1 MSALDFPNSG
11 LSVGLQYTGPNG
23 VTYTYD
29 GSKWVG
35 QVSPALGPTG
45 PTGVT
50 GAQGAVGPTGAGGAQ
65 GVVGPTG
72 DTGLLGPTGDRGIQ
86 GISVTLVG
94 STSTSAGLPGV
105 GNPGDGWIV
114 TDTGDLWFWNT
125 TNSAWEDIGPIV
137 GPVGPQGSQGIV
149 GPTGDT
155 GAIGPTGL
163 QGDVG
168 AQGPQGVAGPTGNTG
183 ATGPTG
189 AVGPT
194 GATGA
199 DSTVAGPTGEV
210 GPIGPTGDTGPTG
223 ADSTVPG
230 PTGDTG
236 PQGEVGPTGAQGEP
250 GIGVP
255 GGPGEAGPTG
265 PQGEVGPT
273 GADSTVAGPTGDV
286 GPTGAPGE
294 TGPQG
299 PQGEPGMPGNDGAT
313 GMPGDTGPQGPTG
326 DAGPTGPA
334 GADALW
340 NFLGEYSDSITYA
353 EGDIVT
359 YTGETYRRNGL
370 DNNLAGYHPT
380 VTAYWDKIAER
391 GADGAG
397 GGDPT
402 WQLTSST
409 AVVSLGS
416 DGILTLPGG
425 NTRIG
430 NVFGGGDAIVGNT
443 STAVGVITQG
453 QGGYVALQWIEN
465 IGTTSTQVAVVVA
478 NSPFASTTGTVQIMT
493 GASTGTGI
501 GSNIWEFDTNG
512 ILTLPNGTTI
522 DGATGDESIQIG
534 GTSTWIAIDDN
545 GAPPGFVV
553 ATAVGG
559 ANHRWTFADD
569 GILTAPGHL
578 IPNADLAYDLGS
590 TGSQWRSIYVGTGTI
605 YIGGVAL
612 GVNQDN
618 YVTVD
623 GNPIITVNTAGNFT
637 VQGDT
642 NIVLGSVVIS
652 DTAPEATTPGSQ
664 WFNTVE
670 GRTYIAYNGVW
681 VDAAPLM
688 MPAPDSNID
697 VVSITFPDASVQ
709 TTAFTGVSSA
719 STHIEYTDGQSQYT
733 STVDL
738 GYNFEVDTHYAH
750 LDING
755 VGTWEIGS
763 NAFDTKIFSTM
774 DPGNEP
780 TVIVVRA
787 GDEDWTFGPLGWF
800 TLPGGSVISD
810 SMGSLRLEPS
820 GASSSTQALLIYPT
834 AQDGNHIHLTAGGGE
849 TDLYLGSDIQY
860 VKVDHSGSIVIG
872 AVGATTSTWTFGTD
886 GNLTLPIGG
895 DILDSTGSSV
905 LGGGGGLTNQ
915 ITSGSYRVSVEDTGI
930 VTMVTSRGGLEF
942 GALPEPGGPT
952 HFHIMRPA
960 NENGSG
966 GTDLFFGDD
975 YNYVLQRPASYNGS
989 PAYGVEIGANDNN
1002 GGTQHVWRFETDGTL
1017 TLPLSSTIGETTT
1030 TTIISPPGASAGQS
1044 LVIRPTGAINTES
1057 SHIHLVAG
1065 NPATVDLYLGDDD
1078 QYVKIEKNGG
1088 NVVVG
1093 TDNNNNH
1100 WTFGTDGGLTL
1111 PYDGDIKSITD
1122 TSIVVGVPPVAENVA
1137 ISAVDYQAPFW
1148 RVFVSSNAYPNL
1160 GINVTTGTIVTTSWG
1175 IPVTATVQQVI
1186 DDRVNSSQWVFYV
1199 DQNVTTGFTP
1209 GNTATF
1215 GTVTKN
1221 WTFGTDGGL
1230 TFPDATVQTTA
1241 WTGAVSTST
1250 LVNGTATVSLSSTGA
1265 LTLPDGGT
1273 LRMSTAPT
1281 SSTGAAGDKA
1291 GTIAVNS
1298 ASIFYCIA
1306 DYYLDTGT
1314 YSAPTTNS
1322 NPGNVFFIEI
1332 AKGNYPEPQIG
1343 WGVSINGAVTQIDS
1357 ATTDLGSSWRI
1368 SVGSTTAYSPGTSV
1382 TLTNPSPSQPNIWV
1396 KQAWGTTGSW

>member
-45 PTGVT
+45 ATGDL
-50 GAQGAVGPTGAGGAQ
+50 GPT
-65 GVVGPTG
+65 GPTG
-72 DTGLLGPTGDRGIQ
+72 DQGDQ

-94 STSTSAGLPGV
+94 STSTTAGLPLT
-105 GNPGDGWIV
+105 GNAGDGWIV
-114 TDTGDLWFWNT
+114 NDTGNLWFWSVI
-125 TNSAWEDIGPIV
+125 NSQWEDIGQIV
-137 GPVGPQGSQGIV
+137 GPV

-155 GAIGPTGL
+155 GAT
-163 QGDVG
+163 
-168 AQGPQGVAGPTGNTG
+168 GPQGVQGVTGPQGNLGPTG
-183 ATGPTG
+183 
-189 AVGPT
+189 V
-194 GATGA
+194 TGA
-199 DSTVAGPTGEV
+199 DSTVPGPTGDV
-210 GPIGPTGDTGPTG
+210 GPVGPTGDTGATGPSG

-236 PQGEVGPTGAQGEP
+236 PQGDLGPTGPQGEP

-265 PQGEVGPT
+265 PQGETGPT
-273 GADSTVAGPTGDV
+273 GADSTVAGPTGDT

-313 GMPGDTGPQGPTG
+313 GDTGPTGSQGEV
-326 DAGPTGPA
+326 GPTGPA
-334 GADALW
+334 G
-340 NFLGEYSDSITYA
+340 T
-353 EGDIVT
+353 
-359 YTGETYRRNGL
+359 
-370 DNNLAGYHPT
+370 
-380 VTAYWDKIAER
+380 
-391 GADGAG
+391 G
-397 GGDPT
+397 GGDPV

-430 NVFGGGDAIVGNT
+430 NVLGGGDAIVGNT

-453 QGGYVALQWIEN
+453 TGGYVALQWIDNFEN
-465 IGTTSTQVAVVVA
+465 IGQVAVVVA

-493 GASTGTGI
+493 GASTGNGI

-512 ILTLPNGTTI
+512 ILTLPNAMTI
-522 DGATGDESIQIG
+522 DSAGLSGNGVKIG
-534 GTSTWIAIDDN
+534 GTSTWISIDN
-545 GAPPGFVV
+545 TGAPPGFMV
-553 ATAVGG
+553 ATDAGG
-559 ANHRWTFADD
+559 ADHRWLFADD
-569 GILTAPGHL
+569 GTLLAPGH
-578 IPNADLAYDLGS
+578 IVPDADLAYDLGS
-590 TGSQWRSIYVGTGTI
+590 TTTQWRSIYVGTGTI

-612 GVNQDN
+612 GVNESN

-664 WFNTVE
+664 WYNSVE

-688 MPAPDSNID
+688 MPAPDTDID

-709 TTAFTGVSSA
+709 TTAFTGVSST
-719 STHIEYTDGQSQYT
+719 STYIEYTDTATDYT
-733 STVDL
+733 STLDLTYDFNVD
-738 GYNFEVDTHYAH
+738 VDNAH

-755 VGTWEIGS
+755 DGTWSIGS
-763 NAFDTKIFSTM
+763 NNFDTKIFSTE

-780 TVIVVRA
+780 KVIIVRA
-787 GDEDWTFGPLGWF
+787 GDDDWTFGPLGLL

-810 SMGSLRLEPS
+810 TTGALRLEPT
-820 GASSSTQALLIYPT
+820 GVTSSATQALLIYPT
-834 AQDGNHIHLTAGGGE
+834 VIDGNHIHLTAGGGE
-849 TDLYLGSDIQY
+849 TDLYLGNDQQY
-860 VKVDHSGSIVIG
+860 VKVDHSGDIVVGTLG
-872 AVGATTSTWTFGTD
+872 ANTSTWTFGTD
-886 GNLTLPIGG
+886 GTLTLPVGG
-895 DILDSTGSSV
+895 DIVDSTGTSV
-905 LGGGGGLTNQ
+905 LGGGGGSTALSGLSDVAIEGPIEGSVLTWNDSQSHWENRDIPTPTQ
-915 ITSGSYRVSVEDTGI
+915 IVNTDGIDTFSVSVGTDGV

-960 NENGSG
+960 GESGSG

-975 YNYVLQRPASYNGS
+975 FNYVLQRPASYNGS

-1002 GGTQHVWRFETDGTL
+1002 GGTQHVWRFETDGLLTL
-1017 TLPLSSTIGETTT
+1017 PSGNIRIGNVFGADAIMANTGTNFGIVSQGSGSSIVQWIDDISNSTAIAGIAVNSVYSSTGSVQIYTGDTGPTPQHTWTFGTDGTLALPLSSTIGETTT

-1044 LVIRPTGAINTES
+1044 LVIRPTGSTSTTETN
-1057 SHIHLVAG
+1057 HIHLISG
-1065 NPATVDLYLGDDD
+1065 NPVTVDLYLGDDD

-1122 TSIVVGVPPVAENVA
+1122 TSIVVGVPPITNVA
-1137 ISAVDYQAPFW
+1137 INAVDYQAPFW
-1148 RVFVSSNAYPNL
+1148 RMFVDANAYPNL
-1160 GINVTTGTIVTTSWG
+1160 NIDATTGTTVTTAWG
-1175 IPVTATVQQVI
+1175 TPVTATIQQVI
-1186 DDRVNSSQWVFYV
+1186 DDRVGSGRWIFTV
-1199 DQNVTTGFTP
+1199 DQNVTTGFTS
-1209 GNTATF
+1209 GDTATF

-1221 WTFGTDGGL
+1221 WTFGTDGSL

-1241 WTGAVSTST
+1241 FVQGEQIFTVNTG
-1250 LVNGTATVSLSSTGA
+1250 
-1265 LTLPDGGT
+1265 
-1273 LRMSTAPT
+1273 
-1281 SSTGAAGDKA
+1281 
-1291 GTIAVNS
+1291 
-1298 ASIFYCIA
+1298 
-1306 DYYLDTGT
+1306 
-1314 YSAPTTNS
+1314 
-1322 NPGNVFFIEI
+1322 
-1332 AKGNYPEPQIG
+1332 
-1343 WGVSINGAVTQIDS
+1343 
-1357 ATTDLGSSWRI
+1357 
-1368 SVGSTTAYSPGTSV
+1368 TTAYAPTAVDFNLLFVTPAIGYSETDPTSV
-1382 TLTNPSPSQPNIWV
+1382 TLPNGVPGQRLVIFNGYNLATLTVNPGPVGRDISSGVVAEFIYSGFDGVWIPLYGTNSP
-1396 KQAWGTTGSW
+1396 T

>member
-1 MSALDFPNSG
+1 MTILYVNTGSSTNAGDGDSLRTAFTKINANFGEVSTQ
-11 LSVGLQYTGPNG
+11 LSNIEVGTTSTLVAG
-23 VTYTYD
+23 TYTF
-29 GSKWVG
+29 
-35 QVSPALGPTG
+35 ALSTS
-45 PTGVT
+45 
-50 GAQGAVGPTGAGGAQ
+50 GAVTLNGDPFVSGGDGEIRTDQ
-65 GVVGPTG
+65 DLFT
-72 DTGLLGPTGDRGIQ
+72 
-86 GISVTLVG
+86 
-94 STSTSAGLPGV
+94 TSTVQFNEVILKNSTYDHYLTFSDIGADPPFNVFTMRYRHEDDKFLATVLGTGTDFLLR
-105 GNPGDGWIV
+105 NGDGTSSVQLNGRDDAGTDRPVIIHGHTQQDAGAYIKVGILTTV
-114 TDTGDLWFWNT
+114 TTDLGDYFSDIDITGHTSLDGDLIIVNT
-125 TNSAWEDIGPIV
+125 GH
-137 GPVGPQGSQGIV
+137 GIV
-149 GPTGDT
+149 FPDGTKQTTAVND
-155 GAIGPTGL
+155 
-163 QGDVG
+163 
-168 AQGPQGVAGPTGNTG
+168 G

-189 AVGPT
+189 AT

-199 DSTVAGPTGEV
+199 QGNH
-210 GPIGPTGDTGPTG
+210 G
-223 ADSTVPG
+223 A
-230 PTGDTG
+230 TG
-236 PQGEVGPTGAQGEP
+236 PQGDQGATGPNGDTGSTGAT
-250 GIGVP
+250 
-255 GGPGEAGPTG
+255 GPSGDHGATG
-265 PQGEVGPT
+265 PQGDQGAT
-273 GADSTVAGPTGDV
+273 GLNGSD
-286 GPTGAPGE
+286 GA

-299 PQGEPGMPGNDGAT
+299 DIGAT
-313 GMPGDTGPQGPTG
+313 GSTGPGVPIGGSINQVLAKNSSDDYDTIWVDQTG
-326 DAGPTGPA
+326 GSG
-334 GADALW
+334 
-340 NFLGEYSDSITYA
+340 
-353 EGDIVT
+353 
-359 YTGETYRRNGL
+359 
-370 DNNLAGYHPT
+370 
-380 VTAYWDKIAER
+380 
-391 GADGAG
+391 
-397 GGDPT
+397 PT

-453 QGGYVALQWIEN
+453 TGGYVALQWIDNFEN
-465 IGTTSTQVAVVVA
+465 TSTQVAVVVA
-478 NSPFASTTGTVQIMT
+478 NSSFASTTGTVQIMT

-512 ILTLPNGTTI
+512 ILTLPNGLTI
-522 DGATGDESIQIG
+522 DGAPGFGGIQIG
-534 GTSTWIAIDDN
+534 GTSTWISVN
-545 GAPPGFVV
+545 NEGAPPGFII
-553 ATAVGG
+553 ATDVGG
-559 ANHRWTFADD
+559 AEHRWSFEDT
-569 GILTAPGHL
+569 GTLLAPGH
-578 IPNADLAYDLGS
+578 IVPDADLAYDLGS
-590 TGSQWRSIYVGTGTI
+590 TSSQWRSIYVGTGTI

-612 GVNQDN
+612 GVNENN

-664 WFNTVE
+664 WYNSVE

-738 GYNFEVDTHYAH
+738 GYNFEVDVDDAH
-750 LDING
+750 LNING
-755 VGTWEIGS
+755 DGTWSIGS
-763 NAFDTKIFSTM
+763 NNFDTKIFSTE

-780 TVIVVRA
+780 KVIVVQA
-787 GDEDWTFGPLGWF
+787 GNDDWTFGPMGWF

-810 SMGSLRLEPS
+810 SMGSLRLEPT
-820 GASSSTQALLIYPT
+820 GVTSSATQALLIYPT
-834 AQDGNHIHLTAGGGE
+834 VQDGNHIHLTAGGGE
-849 TDLYLGSDIQY
+849 TDLYLGSDSQY
-860 VKVDHSGSIVIG
+860 VKVDHSGDIVVGTLG
-872 AVGATTSTWTFGTD
+872 ANTSTWTFGTD
-886 GNLTLPIGG
+886 GNLTLPVGG
-895 DILDSTGSSV
+895 DILDITGSSV
-905 LGGGGGLTNQ
+905 LGGGGLTNQ

-952 HFHIMRPA
+952 HFHIMRPTS
-960 NENGSG
+960 ENGSG

-1002 GGTQHVWRFETDGTL
+1002 GGTQHVWRFETDGSL

-1044 LVIRPTGAINTES
+1044 LVIRPTGSTSTTETN
-1057 SHIHLVAG
+1057 HIHLISG
-1065 NPATVDLYLGDDD
+1065 DPATVDLYLGDDD
-1078 QYVKIEKNGG
+1078 QYVKIEKNAG

-1137 ISAVDYQAPFW
+1137 ISAVDYDAPVW

-1160 GINVTTGTIVTTSWG
+1160 GIDVTTGTTVTTAWG

-1186 DDRVNSSQWVFYV
+1186 DDRVNSSQWVFTV
-1199 DQNVTTGFTP
+1199 DQDVTTGFTP
-1209 GNTATF
+1209 GDTATF

-1221 WTFGTDGGL
+1221 WTFGTDGSL

-1241 WTGAVSTST
+1241 WTGAFSTST

-1343 WGVSINGAVTQIDS
+1343 WGVSINGAVTQIDT

>member
-183 ATGPTG
+183 AAGPTG

-230 PTGDTG
+230 PTGDMG
-236 PQGEVGPTGAQGEP
+236 PQGDVGPTGAQGEP

-255 GGPGEAGPTG
+255 GGPRRSRTQTG
-265 PQGEVGPT
+265 PQRTIVGPT

-340 NFLGEYSDSITYA
+340 NFLGEYSDTPQYQ

-359 YTGETYRRNGL
+359 YNGETYRRNGV
-370 DNNLAGYHPT
+370 DNNVTGYHPT

-397 GGDPT
+397 GGDPV

-416 DGILTLPGG
+416 DG
-425 NTRIG
+425 
-430 NVFGGGDAIVGNT
+430 V
-443 STAVGVITQG
+443 
-453 QGGYVALQWIEN
+453 
-465 IGTTSTQVAVVVA
+465 
-478 NSPFASTTGTVQIMT
+478 
-493 GASTGTGI
+493 
-501 GSNIWEFDTNG
+501 
-512 ILTLPNGTTI
+512 LTLPNGLTI
-522 DGATGDESIQIG
+522 DGAPGFGGIQIG
-534 GTSTWIAIDDN
+534 GTSTWISVN
-545 GAPPGFVV
+545 NEGAPPGFII
-553 ATAVGG
+553 ATDVGG
-559 ANHRWTFADD
+559 AEHRWLFEDT
-569 GILTAPGHL
+569 GTLLAPGH
-578 IPNADLAYDLGS
+578 IVPDADLAYDLGS
-590 TGSQWRSIYVGTGTI
+590 TTTQWRSIYVGTGTI

-612 GVNQDN
+612 GVNESN

-664 WFNTVE
+664 WYNSVE

-738 GYNFEVDTHYAH
+738 GYNFEVDVDDAH
-750 LDING
+750 LNLNG
-755 VGTWEIGS
+755 VGTWSIGS
-763 NAFDTKIFSTM
+763 NNFDTKIFSTD

-800 TLPGGSVISD
+800 TLPGGSVIKD
-810 SMGSLRLEPS
+810 GMGAIRLEPS

-834 AQDGNHIHLTAGGGE
+834 AQDGNHIHLTAGYGGE
-849 TDLYLGSDIQY
+849 TDLYLGNDSQY
-860 VKVDHSGSIVIG
+860 VKVDHSGAIVVG
-872 AVGATTSTWTFGTD
+872 TVGANTSTWTFGTD
-886 GNLTLPIGG
+886 GNLTLP
-895 DILDSTGSSV
+895 LDSTIQTIGDASSARLSWLPTGGDGSS
-905 LGGGGGLTNQ
+905 
-915 ITSGSYRVSVEDTGI
+915 
-930 VTMVTSRGGLEF
+930 
-942 GALPEPGGPT
+942 
-952 HFHIMRPA
+952 
-960 NENGSG
+960 
-966 GTDLFFGDD
+966 
-975 YNYVLQRPASYNGS
+975 
-989 PAYGVEIGANDNN
+989 
-1002 GGTQHVWRFETDGTL
+1002 
-1017 TLPLSSTIGETTT
+1017 
-1030 TTIISPPGASAGQS
+1030 
-1044 LVIRPTGAINTES
+1044 TE
-1057 SHIHLVAG
+1057 L
-1065 NPATVDLYLGDDD
+1065 L
-1078 QYVKIEKNGG
+1078 
-1088 NVVVG
+1088 
-1093 TDNNNNH
+1093 
-1100 WTFGTDGGLTL
+1100 
-1111 PYDGDIKSITD
+1111 
-1122 TSIVVGVPPVAENVA
+1122 
-1137 ISAVDYQAPFW
+1137 
-1148 RVFVSSNAYPNL
+1148 
-1160 GINVTTGTIVTTSWG
+1160 
-1175 IPVTATVQQVI
+1175 
-1186 DDRVNSSQWVFYV
+1186 
-1199 DQNVTTGFTP
+1199 
-1209 GNTATF
+1209 
-1215 GTVTKN
+1215 
-1221 WTFGTDGGL
+1221 
-1230 TFPDATVQTTA
+1230 
-1241 WTGAVSTST
+1241 
-1250 LVNGTATVSLSSTGA
+1250 
-1265 LTLPDGGT
+1265 
-1273 LRMSTAPT
+1273 
-1281 SSTGAAGDKA
+1281 
-1291 GTIAVNS
+1291 
-1298 ASIFYCIA
+1298 
-1306 DYYLDTGT
+1306 
-1314 YSAPTTNS
+1314 
-1322 NPGNVFFIEI
+1322 
-1332 AKGNYPEPQIG
+1332 
-1343 WGVSINGAVTQIDS
+1343 
-1357 ATTDLGSSWRI
+1357 
-1368 SVGSTTAYSPGTSV
+1368 
-1382 TLTNPSPSQPNIWV
+1382 
-1396 KQAWGTTGSW
+1396 